1 MSKNFER
8 PPLTH
13 ASGTPV
19 TDNLNIQTAGPR
31 GPALL
36 HDVWLIEKL
45 AHFHR
50 EVIPERR
57 MHAKGSGAHGT
68 FTVTH
73 DITRFQGADGRRR
86 VDLLASLSGGRSRGP
101 PGNERAQHLI
111 ALGPSN
117 GEKDDGHHDGVDD
130 VAVQREEPRE
140 EGAATDCCEKQCAK
154 ARRLWHQKQD
164 RADDFQRSGEKA
176 KPLAESDGIE
186 LSDHCRGTV
195 ELCTAGSNE
204 SKPEEDFQKPKSNDF
219 GTAGGCGCGQ

>member
-1 MSKNFER
+1 MEQKLRQQINVEPGSNDMSKNFER

-36 HDVWLIEKL
+36 QDVWLIEKL

-73 DITRFQGADGRRR
+73 DITRYTK
-86 VDLLASLSGGRSRGP
+86 
-101 PGNERAQHLI
+101 
-111 ALGPSN
+111 ALM
-117 GEKDDGHHDGVDD
+117 
-130 VAVQREEPRE
+130 VA
-140 EGAATDCCEKQCAK
+140 
-154 ARRLWHQKQD
+154 
-164 RADDFQRSGEKA
+164 
-176 KPLAESDGIE
+176 AE
-186 LSDHCRGTV
+186 
-195 ELCTAGSNE
+195 
-204 SKPEEDFQKPKSNDF
+204 
-219 GTAGGCGCGQ
+219 